1 MLWCSLFEAYIII
14 VQNIGTTEKGLITM
28 RTKCE
33 RRKLTFKKRLNRKA
47 SFVSREAGSISD
59 CLANYEERGSSV
71 LETPTQ
77 KNSLVA

>member
-1 MLWCSLFEAYIII
+1 
-14 VQNIGTTEKGLITM
+14 M

-77 KNSLVA
+77 KTAWWRKFNKDHRNIKKELVNQITATEEMRS